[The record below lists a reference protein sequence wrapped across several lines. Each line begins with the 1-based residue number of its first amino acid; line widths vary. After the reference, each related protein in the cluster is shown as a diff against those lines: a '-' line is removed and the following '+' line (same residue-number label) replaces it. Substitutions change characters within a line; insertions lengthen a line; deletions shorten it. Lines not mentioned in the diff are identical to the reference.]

1 MEAGAVAAEEVEVV
15 GEAAVEDLVEVA
27 VVAGLVAAEAVLF
40 HPPVAVES

>member
-1 MEAGAVAAEEVEVV
+1 MAVAAAAAEEAEVV